1 MAYDI
6 NAALEN
12 LERNLSEVSSA
23 KTQVDETI
31 ATSKKMQQV
40 IGQYSDSLSS
50 LNDEVAAFVA
60 EVRNFQGIESTKLE
74 SAVNDLS
81 SSCQSIIAK
90 FNEEVRKSTDTFN
103 VKFVETVAKF
113 GAENNR
119 LAEQVAKIASVKHN
133 LDKTTNEVTE
143 INRKVDTLANDLK
156 DSQSMQDV
164 TLDNIKSNIE
174 VLPVP
179 LKAHIDIVEE
189 RITNKISELKNTADE
204 VNNKAALAIQ
214 KLDNIIS
221 SIAQATTIGKNIQS
235 DIANLKE
242 SIGSELTAM
251 RSAINVNRWIT
262 IIGIIILMALHFVRF

>member
-6 NAALEN
+6 NAALER

-90 FNEEVRKSTDTFN
+90 FNEEVKKSTDSFN
-103 VKFVETVAKF
+103 AKFMETVEKF
-113 GAENNR
+113 GTENNR
-119 LAEQVAKIASVKHN
+119 LTEQVTKIASVKHD
-133 LDKTTNEVTE
+133 LDKATNEVTE
-143 INRKVDTLANDLK
+143 INKKVDTLANELK

-174 VLPVP
+174 ALPVP
-179 LKAHIDIVEE
+179 IKAHINIVEE
-189 RITNKISELKNTADE
+189 RITNKISELRNTADE

-214 KLDNIIS
+214 KLDKIIS
-221 SIAQATTIGKNIQS
+221 AISQATTIGKNIQS

-242 SIGSELTAM
+242 SIGSEFTAI

-262 IIGIIILMALHFVRF
+262 IIGIIILIVLHFVK